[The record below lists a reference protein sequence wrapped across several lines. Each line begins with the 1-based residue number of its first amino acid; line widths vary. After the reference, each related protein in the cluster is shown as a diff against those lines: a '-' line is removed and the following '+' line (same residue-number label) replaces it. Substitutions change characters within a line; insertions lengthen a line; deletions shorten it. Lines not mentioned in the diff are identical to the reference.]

1 MTMGPRPDLAQIEDH
16 TIMSTA
22 DIVFVPDSE
31 GGVTGV
37 VTVPARTKILR
48 YRPRVRTAVVIFC
61 AALGAVFAAMFPLL
75 EATKLHFAPVDAV
88 TASAAA
94 SLASFVCA
102 FLLSSR
108 LAISRSPALAALAAT
123 FTYSGMLLAA
133 HAWPGSAGGGWL
145 WATWAPGCAVGILVF
160 GAIDWHWARKQRR
173 SAERGYYSD
182 TRQRYMR
189 LPLRK
194 AMAVLVWANGIA
206 VASAAFFIWS
216 SLRFATAVE
225 AGSIAWAAW
234 TIGAYAAA
242 AVLLVFAPGHRT
254 ILRDWMIAAVA
265 AGALSAA
272 AIIAASTWGFEA
284 EFVAAAFTLIATF
297 IPATVLVCEAKI
309 DMYVVDKQA
318 EEQLALVNDLT
329 GLGTAR
335 AFGIHLE
342 RAIALA
348 DATRIGFDVAMF
360 DVAGMRVANRDA
372 GRHIGNEL
380 LISTS
385 RVIRSAFQPC
395 EFAAR
400 FKGDE
405 FAALL
410 MPGELHTQNELRGR
424 VAQALNALGPRLER
438 LKLALHVSV
447 QRYDPLAPQSAEAFM
462 SAGWRRLRAEK
473 TSVDTVRQS

>member
-1 MTMGPRPDLAQIEDH
+1 
-16 TIMSTA
+16 MSTA
-22 DIVFVPDSE
+22 DIVFVPDSDA
-31 GGVTGV
+31 GVAGV

-75 EATKLHFAPVDAV
+75 EAPTLHFAPVDAV

-123 FTYSGMLLAA
+123 FTYSGILLAV
-133 HAWPGSAGGGWL
+133 HAWPGSVGDGWL
-145 WATWAPGCAVGILVF
+145 WAAWASGCAVGILMF
-160 GAIDWHWARKQRR
+160 GAMDWHWARRQRR

-182 TRQRYMR
+182 KRERHKR

-194 AMAVLVWANGIA
+194 AMAVLSLANSIA
-206 VASAAFFIWS
+206 VASAAFIIWS
-216 SLRFATAVE
+216 PLRVANTIGTE
-225 AGSIAWAAW
+225 WAAW
-234 TIGAYAAA
+234 TVGAYAAA
-242 AVLLVFAPGHRT
+242 AVTLIFAPGHRT
-254 ILRDWMIAAVA
+254 ILRDWMIAVAA

-272 AIIAASTWGFEA
+272 ALIAARMWGVEA
-284 EFVAAAFTLIATF
+284 EFAAAAYALIAAL

-318 EEQLALVNDLT
+318 EEIHELALVNDLT

-348 DATRIGFDVAMF
+348 DATRVGFDVVMF

-372 GRHIGNEL
+372 GRHIGNEM

-400 FKGDE
+400 LKGDE
-405 FAALL
+405 FATLL
-410 MPGELHTQNELRGR
+410 MPGESHTQNELRAR

-438 LKLALHVSV
+438 LKLELHVSV
-447 QRYDPLAPQSAEAFM
+447 QRYDPIAPQSAEAFM
-462 SAGWRRLRAEK
+462 SAGWRRLFAEK